1 METETEVDTTA
12 TTAATA
18 AVARS
23 GSGSGAT
30 GKAKV
35 WPARADTPALA
46 WIATYGVRVAP
57 STIVGAGNGV
67 FAVVALP
74 AKRVL
79 GWYRGVLLT
88 QAQFDALYG
97 TAHPTY
103 VLEVGTGKF
112 VDAVDPAHRN
122 WTAMV
127 NDARGTGRRPN
138 CVFTAAGSLKT
149 TRPIKAGEELFIS
162 YGAGYWE

>member
-1 METETEVDTTA
+1 METEVD
-12 TTAATA
+12 A
-18 AVARS
+18 AVEPVLGPGPGPGPKTASTRV
-23 GSGSGAT
+23 T
-30 GKAKV
+30 T

-46 WIATYGVRVAP
+46 WIAQYGVRVAP
-57 STIVGAGNGV
+57 STIVGAGKGV
-67 FAVVALP
+67 FAVVDLP

-97 TAHPTY
+97 PAPPTY
-103 VLEVGTGKF
+103 VLDVGRGKY
-112 VDAVDPAHRN
+112 VDAVDTAHRN

-138 CVFTAAGSLKT
+138 CVFTAAGSVKT

-162 YGAGYWE
+162 YGAGYWEEE